1 MTNICH
7 CLAPLALITT
17 ALCAQQAVVKS
28 EDTGRK
34 VSVGSYNLFLDCTG
48 SAPGPTVILLA
59 GSGSTSK
66 VWSRVQGGV
75 AGFARVCSYDRM
87 GLGQSDRAIPPTQT
101 AWDIVEDLH
110 SLLLNAGIAPPY
122 ILVGHSIGG
131 IYARKFMEAYPT
143 MVSGLV
149 FVDSAD
155 EEQVWRFERI
165 TPILM
170 FEYPGWPNV
179 NKLAQAGWLTPGGL
193 LAWHHDVPLVVLER
207 GITWPRTAFRGMTES
222 QYQDLKTTWH
232 SMQVD
237 LSTRS
242 KYGELRIAEKSGHYI
257 QTQQPELVVKA
268 IHDVLGQ
275 SPR

>member
-7 CLAPLALITT
+7 CLGSLALITT
-17 ALCAQQAVVKS
+17 ALCAQQAVVTS

-34 VSVGSYNLFLDCTG
+34 VSVGSYSLFLDCTG
-48 SAPGPTVILLA
+48 STPGPTVILLA

-66 VWSRVQGGV
+66 VWSKVQSEV

-87 GLGQSDRAIPPTQT
+87 GLGQSDRTIPPTQT
-101 AWDIVEDLH
+101 AWEIAEDLH

-131 IYARKFMEAYPT
+131 IYARKFTDIYPT

-165 TPILM
+165 TPVFM

-179 NKLAQAGWLTPGGL
+179 NKLAQAGWLRQGGL

-257 QTQQPELVVKA
+257 QTEQPELVVKA

-275 SPR
+275 SPH